1 MVSTSECEPKKR
13 KSKGKQKI
21 EMKKVE
27 KKESRHVMFSKRRKG
42 LFKKCNDLC
51 SAYDCQYAAIA
62 YSIAGK
68 PFVSGY
74 PSADDVIQRFVR
86 DNSSGVGAGSAGVGV
101 GVGCDWWD
109 SPIDGLGLEE
119 LERFKTRLEGLRD
132 GVISRVNQ
140 VYCRSD
146 NREVN
151 NASMSN
157 NDEDVPLF
165 SDYYQW
171 MKDNSLL
178 PDLCLPQANWGS
190 RDGDGVLSRVDRFSC
205 SCDNGII
212 DQFPNYYQSAE
223 NTVPELYHEFT
234 GVAY

>member
-1 MVSTSECEPKKR
+1 MVSTGECQLKKR
-13 KSKGKQKI
+13 TSRGKQKI
-21 EMKKVE
+21 EIKKVE

-86 DNSSGVGAGSAGVGV
+86 DNSSVVGAGL
-101 GVGCDWWD
+101 GCDWWD
-109 SPIDGLGLEE
+109 TPIDGLGLEE

-132 GVISRVNQ
+132 GVVSRVNR
-140 VYCRSD
+140 VYCPSD
-146 NREVN
+146 NREVS
-151 NASMSN
+151 NASQSN
-157 NDEDVPLF
+157 NNEVVPLF

-171 MKDNSLL
+171 MKDNCLL
-178 PDLCLPQANWGS
+178 PDLPPQANWGS

-205 SCDNGII
+205 SGDNGII
-212 DQFPNYYQSAE
+212 DQFPNYYQPVD

-234 GVAY
+234 GVTY

>member
-1 MVSTSECEPKKR
+1 MVSTSECEVKKR
-13 KSKGKQKI
+13 TSKGKQKI
-21 EMKKVE
+21 EIKKVE

-51 SAYDCQYAAIA
+51 CAYDCQYAAIA

-74 PSADDVIQRFVR
+74 PSADDVIQRFVP
-86 DNSSGVGAGSAGVGV
+86 DNSSAVGG
-101 GVGCDWWD
+101 GCEWWD

-132 GVISRVNQ
+132 GVISRVNP

-146 NREVN
+146 NQEVN
-151 NASMSN
+151 NVSKSN
-157 NDEDVPLF
+157 NNVDDQLF

-171 MKDNSLL
+171 MMENNSLL
-178 PDLCLPQANWGS
+178 PDLCLPQVNSGI

-205 SCDNGII
+205 SGDNGII
-212 DQFPNYYQSAE
+212 DQFPNYYQSAG

-234 GVAY
+234 GVAH